1 VFRHL
6 VSVPEAIIMV
16 TRHQPTA
23 IGLIHLSDDSS
34 IQEPLDGLDL
44 DSLLPKGSKLDAYRD
59 RHNIAPDH
67 PFWTEER
74 ILAALE
80 LGLK

>member
-1 VFRHL
+1 
-6 VSVPEAIIMV
+6 
-16 TRHQPTA
+16 
-23 IGLIHLSDDSS
+23 LSDDSS